1 MECKLG
7 GECTICFNSVCF
19 NKTYVQRIV
28 KKELQPTER
37 MYDAGNMPE
46 LMKAQTFSF
55 KYKKAVEKP
64 LIVPFLASLPFY
76 LHKTPC
82 TTREGCESW
91 IAENIIRGLLP
102 DMDQLITLGA
112 KKEEGSNV
120 IRRVLQVVQTKN
132 NIRVNDDGEEGFD
145 PFADQEKTNMKTE
158 VKIDGVD
165 QKTDGDKEA
174 AALVEK
180 EAKSKKGSLML
191 YASSIVIST
200 LVLLVLS

>member
-1 MECKLG
+1 MG
-7 GECTICFNSVCF
+7 
-19 NKTYVQRIV
+19 
-28 KKELQPTER
+28 
-37 MYDAGNMPE
+37 
-46 LMKAQTFSF
+46 
-55 KYKKAVEKP
+55 YKKAVEKP

-191 YASSIVIST
+191 
-200 LVLLVLS
+200 LSLIHI